1 MTPTAIDNG
10 SGSRVVR
17 KYRPIG
23 PPIIRPTIK
32 NFKGFQFTFDFSLK
46 KTLKA
51 NGKPSSDNN
60 WGTKEGLIWIMIG
73 DAITAKPKPRTPWT
87 AADIKTRNA
96 TNINS
101 CRDRSKGMFN

>member
-1 MTPTAIDNG
+1 
-10 SGSRVVR
+10 
-17 KYRPIG
+17 
-23 PPIIRPTIK
+23 
-32 NFKGFQFTFDFSLK
+32 
-46 KTLKA
+46 
-51 NGKPSSDNN
+51 
-60 WGTKEGLIWIMIG
+60 MIG